1 MIKSLVSLCAGL
13 SPQGL
18 QSLVVSHYARDMSG
32 LILVLIILAA
42 LIVGIVLIYNKLV
55 EKRALVE
62 NGWSD
67 IEVQLKRRADLIPR
81 LVEVVKG
88 YAAHER
94 GVFKDV
100 IEARNAAL
108 SAGGNVGQR
117 GAAEYNVA
125 AQTPR
130 LLALKEDYPELK
142 SNENFLDLQEELT
155 DTEDKIEMARRFY
168 NGAVREL
175 NIKVKSVPSNFIAG
189 PFGFRAQPFFEIEPA
204 DRAVPDVSFD

>member
-1 MIKSLVSLCAGL
+1 
-13 SPQGL
+13 
-18 QSLVVSHYARDMSG
+18 MSG
-32 LILVLIILAA
+32 LIIILIVLAA

-55 EKRALVE
+55 EKRTLVE

-67 IEVQLKRRADLIPR
+67 IEVQLKRRSDLIPR
-81 LVEVVKG
+81 LVDVVKG

-94 GVFKDV
+94 SVFQDV
-100 IEARNAAL
+100 IAARNAAL
-108 SAGGNVGQR
+108 SAGGNVGKR

-175 NIKVKSVPSNFIAG
+175 NIKVKSVPSNFVAG

-204 DRAVPDVSFD
+204 ERAAPDVSFD

>member
-1 MIKSLVSLCAGL
+1 
-13 SPQGL
+13 
-18 QSLVVSHYARDMSG
+18 MSG
-32 LILVLIILAA
+32 LIIILIVLAA

-55 EKRALVE
+55 EKRTLVE

-67 IEVQLKRRADLIPR
+67 IEVQLKRRSDLIPR
-81 LVEVVKG
+81 LVDVVKG

-94 GVFKDV
+94 SVFQDV
-100 IEARNAAL
+100 IAARNAAL
-108 SAGGNVGQR
+108 SAGGNVGKR

-168 NGAVREL
+168 NCL
-175 NIKVKSVPSNFIAG
+175 LYTSPSPRDLSTSRMPSSA
-189 PFGFRAQPFFEIEPA
+189 
-204 DRAVPDVSFD
+204 